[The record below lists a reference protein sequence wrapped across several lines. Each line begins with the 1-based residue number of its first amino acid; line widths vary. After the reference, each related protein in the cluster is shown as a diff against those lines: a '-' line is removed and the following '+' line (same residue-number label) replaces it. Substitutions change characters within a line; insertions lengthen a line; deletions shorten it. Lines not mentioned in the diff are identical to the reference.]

1 MLAEEL
7 DVFRIPLPAALVGRT
22 LADSGVREETGCNVV
37 AVVQG
42 GQFNVNP
49 EALQPLPA
57 EAELV
62 VIGDLESETRFFGKF
77 AL

>member
-1 MLAEEL
+1 LLAEEL

>member
-22 LADSGVREETGCNVV
+22 LADSGVRKETGCNVV

-62 VIGDLESETRFFGKF
+62 VIGNLESETRFFGKF

>member
-1 MLAEEL
+1 M
-7 DVFRIPLPAALVGRT
+7 FRIPLPAALVGRT